1 MKFTYL
7 LAVSLALSVSATAF
21 AAEDGEAL
29 FKQHKCKS
37 CHKLDKKTV
46 GPSVKAISD
55 KYASEAD
62 PAPMLAEKARNGGKG
77 VWGKMP
83 MPKTKAS
90 VSDADLKTIVEWM
103 LSHK

>member
-1 MKFTYL
+1 MKFKYL
-7 LAVSLALSVSATAF
+7 AAMTVALTVSTTVF

-29 FKQHKCKS
+29 FKQHKCGS

-46 GPSVKAISD
+46 GPSVKDISA
-55 KYASEAD
+55 KYANDDNAV
-62 PAPMLAEKARNGGKG
+62 PTLEKTVRNGGKG

-90 VSDADLKTIVEWM
+90 VSDADITTMVGWI
-103 LSHK
+103 LSQE